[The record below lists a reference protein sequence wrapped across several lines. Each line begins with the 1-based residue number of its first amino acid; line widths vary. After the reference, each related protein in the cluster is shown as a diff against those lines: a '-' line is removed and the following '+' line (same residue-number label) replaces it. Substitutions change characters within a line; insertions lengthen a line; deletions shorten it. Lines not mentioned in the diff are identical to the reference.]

1 MSDSNEVVDFFEIES
16 SANAARASLLPEKS
30 KARYERT
37 YTYFKEWCNSKN
49 VKTIN
54 ETVLLAYFNDRASNL
69 TSPTSLWSEYS
80 MLKLTL
86 CANENLDIS
95 KFKQVISFLK
105 RKNDGYIPKKAN
117 IFTKEEITRFLF
129 AMVLGVAG
137 ACRTDELYHLN
148 YEDVEIKPDVGI
160 VKILQSKNKI
170 PRSFVVTGCSETVN
184 WLKILEKYM
193 KLRPSNT
200 KESKFFLRYG
210 NGKCVRQVVGKH
222 TLSAIPMKIA
232 KFLNLNH
239 CKDYTGHSFRR
250 TSATL
255 LANSGSDVLSLK
267 RHGGWKSNTVAEGY
281 VGDSL
286 THKVHAANS
295 ISYGGTVEN
304 SSNAIDIVN
313 NVISVTN
320 KEENDVKQFVKI
332 PGINIQECSNCTFNI
347 NINK

>member
-1 MSDSNEVVDFFEIES
+1 
-16 SANAARASLLPEKS
+16 
-30 KARYERT
+30 
-37 YTYFKEWCNSKN
+37 
-49 VKTIN
+49 
-54 ETVLLAYFNDRASNL
+54 
-69 TSPTSLWSEYS
+69 
-80 MLKLTL
+80 
-86 CANENLDIS
+86 
-95 KFKQVISFLK
+95 VISFLK

-184 WLKILEKYM
+184 WLKILEQYM

-281 VGDSL
+281 VGDSSPIKSMRL
-286 THKVHAANS
+286 TAFP
-295 ISYGGTVEN
+295 T
-304 SSNAIDIVN
+304 
-313 NVISVTN
+313 
-320 KEENDVKQFVKI
+320 EEPLKI
-332 PGINIQECSNCTFNI
+332 LVMQLI
-347 NINK
+347 